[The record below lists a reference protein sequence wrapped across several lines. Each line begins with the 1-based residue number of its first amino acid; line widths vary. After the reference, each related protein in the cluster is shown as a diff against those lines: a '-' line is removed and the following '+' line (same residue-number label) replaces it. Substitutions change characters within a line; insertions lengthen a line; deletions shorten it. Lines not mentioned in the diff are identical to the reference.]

1 MLDEL
6 QATINSCKS
15 HDNKVLKEH
24 VDTLS
29 RMSATFTVKCGWW
42 AGRKILKLVKRYNP
56 LFAFRTEFNEIVF
69 SIGAVND
76 DKKEEIYKFLLRND
90 AKEIGVTSGTSIL

>member
-1 MLDEL
+1 
-6 QATINSCKS
+6 
-15 HDNKVLKEH
+15 
-24 VDTLS
+24 
-29 RMSATFTVKCGWW
+29 MSATFTVKCGWW
-42 AGRKILKLVKRYNP
+42 AGRKILKLVKKYNP